1 VITRSGLYTAP
12 KSAESDVITA
22 TSQGDETKSASVSV
36 AVTAPVVVTHSVSLQ
51 WDASTS
57 KVAYYK
63 VYRGT
68 VSGGPYNVLATN
80 ITATSY
86 TDSTVQSGTTY
97 YYVTSALNAA
107 GVESIV
113 SNQLPADIPSP

>member
-1 VITRSGLYTAP
+1 M
-12 KSAESDVITA
+12 
-22 TSQGDETKSASVSV
+22 SV
-36 AVTAPVVVTHSVSLQ
+36 AVTAPVMTHSVSLQ

-68 VSGGPYNVLATN
+68 VSGGPYNLLATN
-80 ITATSY
+80 ITATSC

-97 YYVTSALNAA
+97 YYVATALSAT
-107 GVESIV
+107 GVESVV
-113 SNQLPADIPSP
+113 SNQLPAAIPSP